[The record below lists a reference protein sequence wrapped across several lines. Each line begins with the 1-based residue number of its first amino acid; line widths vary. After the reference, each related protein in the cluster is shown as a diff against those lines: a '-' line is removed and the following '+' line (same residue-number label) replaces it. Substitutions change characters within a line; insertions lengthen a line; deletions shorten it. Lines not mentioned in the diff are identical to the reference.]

1 MPEDIKQR
9 IIVMAQD
16 IFSRFGFKKTT
27 LEDIA
32 RSLHMAK
39 SSIYHYFASKEE
51 LFTAV
56 VEKEVSLLKK
66 EMMKSL
72 KQEDDPQKKLR
83 NYGILRMQAISRFA
97 NFYSTF
103 KDDYLEQYSFVH
115 KLRQNYDRYEIETIK
130 SILKEG
136 LDKGIFVVKDLDTT
150 SFTIVTALK
159 GLEYP
164 WALETDPI
172 KIMNGIDAL
181 CDIFFN
187 GILRRKP
194 VGRG

>member
-1 MPEDIKQR
+1 MNELPEDVKQR

-27 LEDIA
+27 LADIA

-39 SSIYHYFASKEE
+39 SSLYHYFASKEE
-51 LFTAV
+51 IFSAV
-56 VEKEVSLLKK
+56 VEKEVNLLKK
-66 EMMKSL
+66 EMLKSL
-72 KQEDDPQKKLR
+72 KQDDDPQKKLR
-83 NYGILRMQAISRFA
+83 NYGILRMQAVSRVA

-103 KDDYLEQYSFVH
+103 KDDYLEQYSFVQ
-115 KLRQNYDRYEIETIK
+115 KFRQNYDKYEIETIR

-136 LDKGIFVVKDLDTT
+136 VDKGIFVVQDLDTT
-150 SFTIVTALK
+150 AFTIVTALK

-164 WALETDPI
+164 WAMEPDPT
-172 KIMNGIDAL
+172 KIMKGIENL

-187 GILRRKP
+187 GILKK
-194 VGRG
+194 